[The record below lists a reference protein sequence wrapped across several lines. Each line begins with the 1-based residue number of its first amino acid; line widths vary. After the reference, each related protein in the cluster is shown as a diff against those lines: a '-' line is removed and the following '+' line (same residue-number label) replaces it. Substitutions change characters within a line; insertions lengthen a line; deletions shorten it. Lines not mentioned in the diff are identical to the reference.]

1 MRRIQLPD
9 LWHLEK
15 ALTAVAMIATVLL
28 IITCFVTIGDRF
40 GFVAGSVFAAA
51 ALSACIWIIIKFV
64 PLSDYRAKKP

>member
-15 ALTAVAMIATVLL
+15 ALTVAAMMATVLL
-28 IITCFVTIGDRF
+28 MVAGFVTISDRF
-40 GFVAGSVFAAA
+40 GLVAGSVFAVA

-64 PLSDYRAKKP
+64 PLSEYRAKKP

>member
-28 IITCFVTIGDRF
+28 IFAGFVIVTDRY
-40 GFVAGSVFAAA
+40 GSVAGSVFAFS

-64 PLSDYRAKKP
+64 PISEYKRKRP